1 MKCCYCDP
9 VQKFI
14 ESLSL
19 ASLIYLVSRIL
30 SGRDHQFG
38 GGRDRSKNLKIDTPG
53 SRPDVLL
60 DLKKVK
66 TILKDLLQNS
76 SDKLNCIKK
85 VCNKKIIVNLV
96 SPILLQNVVTKQN
109 CKSRGLVA

>member
-60 DLKKVK
+60 DLKKSK
-66 TILKDLLQNS
+66 NNFKRFI
-76 SDKLNCIKK
+76 
-85 VCNKKIIVNLV
+85 
-96 SPILLQNVVTKQN
+96 TKQFRQV
-109 CKSRGLVA
+109 KLY